1 MNTYRFILERYRGI
15 STRYTCPQCG
25 RKHTF
30 TRYIDTENN
39 NQYLSERVGE
49 CNRLDKCGYHYTPR
63 EYFADNPWLREKSD
77 ACPFVQIHRVN
88 EQMNMNKPTPRPI
101 CILPG
106 WGGKTKKFTLRFLH
120 YRYLSP
126 VEYLRSSIKL
136 LIFCSSLEGQISSTS
151 GVSTTI

>member
-1 MNTYRFILERYRGI
+1 MNTYRFTLEKYRGI

-39 NQYLSERVGE
+39 NNYLSDNVGK
-49 CNRLDKCGYHYTPR
+49 CNRLDKCGYHYTPKQ
-63 EYFADNPWLREKSD
+63 YFTDNPWLREKRD
-77 ACPFVQIHRVN
+77 FPFSQNIGKWENGKLEKPQLSSSPRQIC
-88 EQMNMNKPTPRPI
+88 T
-101 CILPG
+101 LPE
-106 WGGKTKKFTLRFLH
+106 GGD

-126 VEYLRSSIKL
+126 VLYFRSSIKL
-136 LIFCSSLEGQISSTS
+136 LMFCSSLEGQISSTS